1 LAHNSDMTQGKPP
14 GSSNF
19 AVPSSTG
26 GDLVYAALKGGL
38 SAVPLVGGNLA
49 EFMQVFFASP
59 IEKRREEWMKQVAHA
74 LTHLMAKGLTVESI
88 QSNERFN
95 SAVFQAN
102 AIAQRTHR
110 KEKLDA
116 LRNALINIA
125 LTQTPDETIESIFLG
140 YIDSFTEWHIRIL
153 RFYEAPSARSRLT
166 EINQVLEQTFPALK
180 NRPDIYET
188 IWTDLYQK
196 GLVDMQSL
204 HGPIDSSIKNK
215 HATELGK
222 KFLNFIAD
230 PVRDTV

>member
-1 LAHNSDMTQGKPP
+1 MAQDKPP
-14 GSSNF
+14 GSSTF

-38 SAVPLVGGNLA
+38 SAVPLAGGTLA

-59 IEKRREEWMKQVAHA
+59 IERRREEWMKRVAHA
-74 LTHLMAKGLTVESI
+74 LTHLMAKGLTAESI

-116 LRNALINIA
+116 LRNALIKIA
-125 LTQTPDETIESIFLG
+125 LTQIPDETIESIFLG

-153 RFYEAPSARSRLT
+153 RFYETPSARSRLV
-166 EINQVLEQTFPALK
+166 EINQVLEQAFPALK
-180 NRPDIYET
+180 NRPEIYET

-222 KFLNFIAD
+222 RFLNFIAD
-230 PVRDTV
+230 PVQDTV